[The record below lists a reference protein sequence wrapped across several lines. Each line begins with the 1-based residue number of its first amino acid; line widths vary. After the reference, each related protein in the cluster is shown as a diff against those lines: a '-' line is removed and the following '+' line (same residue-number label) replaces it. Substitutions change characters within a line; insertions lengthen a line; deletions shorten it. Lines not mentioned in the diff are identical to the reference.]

1 MINFDFIKPVF
12 ASCAPSSTNCSIT
25 SPFGSSISLNPIFS
39 NAFTVFYF
47 IVGLVFFILIII
59 SGIRI
64 IISSGDREK
73 VQKAKN
79 TLTAAIIGLIIIVL
93 AGIIAQIIGGLL
105 GSNFSL

>member
-1 MINFDFIKPVF
+1 MNFDFIKPVF
-12 ASCAPSSTNCSIT
+12 ASCKASSTNCSIT
-25 SPFGSSISLNPIFS
+25 SPFPSISLSTIFK

-64 IISSGDREK
+64 IVSSGDREK
-73 VQKAKN
+73 VQKAKK
-79 TLTAAIIGLIIIVL
+79 TLTAAIVGLVIIVL